1 MRSKTSFFN
10 WGLSKSLLGR
20 CSPLWGMWLLLMLS
34 FPVSL
39 AGEISRYLKFG
50 SLNIAQDVS
59 MDILEHGLEC
69 AWFAVLFCPVAALGM
84 FSFLYTARNS
94 GMIASLPIK
103 RESVFATCFLT
114 GLVPLL
120 LIEALSAGI
129 AALVCGASGLH
140 ESVYL
145 WKWLWMAFSGTVA
158 FYGFAVFCA
167 MLTGSTVI
175 MPLLYIAFNLAPFLA
190 HASIGC
196 TLDALLY
203 GFSYRESEFFTR
215 LSPVLGLETMSV
227 NASRLYSNGEIFR
240 TGEIAVR
247 NYELFGYYLI
257 AGLVLSVIALL
268 LYRKRRMESA
278 GDIVA
283 VRVLKPVFKYCMA
296 LGCACLLAAVIRDAL
311 YNVSFSDSTR
321 GVLVILCLVIG
332 AFFGY
337 FAAEML
343 LNKAVKVFRGHWKG
357 FLFFT
362 LSLLAAALIIDTD
375 VFGYERKVPDS
386 AEIESV
392 TVVYVDETVFKESE
406 NIEKVTALHRQII
419 ESKAV
424 NEENSREHDILGLI
438 YTLQDGSTLSR
449 SYNINR
455 YVPGTEEI
463 NPDLTALENIINAP
477 EAIKSRAE
485 FPAGCTLDALSEC
498 SIIGYYML
506 QDGTQLKQMEQHY
519 VLTNAQAA
527 DLYENCILRDAED
540 GKMLRIWPVQGE
552 NYNTA
557 RSTLRIS
564 YSFNAP
570 NAVRSWKEFILYTD
584 AERCCEWIGENT
596 PLIIQSV
603 GNADETALSP
613 VPKVN

>member
-10 WGLSKSLLGR
+10 WGLSKSFLAR
-20 CSPLWGMWLLLMLS
+20 CSPLWGIWLMLMLS
-34 FPVSL
+34 FPISL
-39 AGEISRYLKFG
+39 AGEISRDIKFG
-50 SLNIAQDVS
+50 SVNAAMDVS
-59 MDILEHGLEC
+59 MNVLNHGLEC
-69 AWFAVLFCPVAALGM
+69 AWFAFLFCPVAVLGM

-103 RESVFATCFLT
+103 RESVFVTCFLT
-114 GLVPLL
+114 GLLPLL
-120 LIEALSAGI
+120 LIEALTAGI
-129 AALVCGASGLH
+129 AALVVRSSGFPD
-140 ESVYL
+140 SVYIG
-145 WKWLWMAFSGTVA
+145 KWLWMAFSGTVA

-175 MPLLYIAFNLAPFLA
+175 MPLLYIVFNLAPFLA
-190 HASIGC
+190 HESICC

-203 GFSYRESEFFTR
+203 GFSFRENELFTR
-215 LSPVLGLETMSV
+215 LSPVLGLESMSAE
-227 NASRLYSNGEIFR
+227 ASGFYNNGESLR
-240 TGEIAVR
+240 SGEIVIR
-247 NYELFGYYLI
+247 NYELFGYYLL
-257 AGLVLSVIALL
+257 AGLLLSVIALL

-283 VRVLKPVFKYCMA
+283 IKVLKPVFKYCMA

-343 LNKAVKVFRGHWKG
+343 LNKTVNVFRGHWKG
-357 FLFFT
+357 FLFFS
-362 LSLLAAALIIDTD
+362 LLLLAAALVIDTD

-386 AEIESV
+386 AEVESV
-392 TVVYVDETVFKESE
+392 AVVYVDETVFSETE

-424 NEENSREHDILGLI
+424 NEESSREHDILGLI
-438 YTLQDGSTLSR
+438 YTLKDGSTLSR

-455 YVPGTEEI
+455 CVPGTEEI
-463 NPDLTALENIINAP
+463 NPDLIALENIINVP
-477 EAIKSRAE
+477 EAIQSRAE
-485 FPAGCTLDALSEC
+485 FPAGCTPDDLEYCNIYGFYMVDSEDQ
-498 SIIGYYML
+498 I
-506 QDGTQLKQMEQHY
+506 EQHFE
-519 VLTNAQAA
+519 LSHRQAV
-527 DLYENCILRDAED
+527 DFYENCILPDAED

-552 NYNTA
+552 EYNTA

-564 YSFNAP
+564 YSFNTP
-570 NAVRSWKEFILYTD
+570 NAVRSWKEFVLYTD
-584 AERCCEWIGENT
+584 AERCCQWIEENT
-596 PLIIQSV
+596 PLVIQSLHDA
-603 GNADETALSP
+603 GEAALYP
-613 VPKVN
+613 APGEEF